1 MIEKSERIIDKA
13 GHFSAL
19 LTDLSKAF
27 ACLPHDL
34 LIAKLDAN
42 GFKYDSLYLICDYFN
57 NRKQGVKIN
66 SYFSSSQNIISGFPQ
81 DSL

>member
-1 MIEKSERIIDKA
+1 MDKA
-13 GHFSAL
+13 GYFSAL
-19 LTDLSKAF
+19 LTDLPKAF

-42 GFKYDSLYLICDYFN
+42 GFKYDALYLICDYFN

>member
-1 MIEKSERIIDKA
+1 MIEKSERIMDKA
-13 GHFSAL
+13 GHLCVL

-42 GFKYDSLYLICDYFN
+42 RFKYDALYLICDYFN

-66 SYFSSSQNIISGFPQ
+66 SYFSSSQNIISGVPQ
-81 DSL
+81 GSL

>member
-1 MIEKSERIIDKA
+1 MDKA
-13 GHFSAL
+13 GYFSAL
-19 LTDLSKAF
+19 LTDLPKAF

-34 LIAKLDAN
+34 LIAKLGAN
-42 GFKYDSLYLICDYFN
+42 GFKYDALYLICDYFN